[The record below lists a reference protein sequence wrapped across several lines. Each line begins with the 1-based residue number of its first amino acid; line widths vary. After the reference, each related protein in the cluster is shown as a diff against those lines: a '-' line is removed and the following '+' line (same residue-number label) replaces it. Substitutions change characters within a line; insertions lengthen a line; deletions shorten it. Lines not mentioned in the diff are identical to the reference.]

1 MSSIAIFLT
10 SRGYHPKKESADLV
24 QLPPNRSLTQCS
36 RSVKGKIHL
45 ETRLVCRLKV
55 DEQSRLSELSS
66 DFPRVILQLYGLEWI
81 PFEMKPLHFH
91 LRISTWFHSI
101 FLEWIPIQDDH
112 DHQTGIPKKLDPA
125 TWQEDVLHAQSLPTF
140 EDSDFGMFLLGRC
153 RMMSLWVE
161 E

>member
-81 PFEMKPLHFH
+81 PFEMN
-91 LRISTWFHSI
+91 HSI
-101 FLEWIPIQDDH
+101 FTSGFQH
-112 DHQTGIPKKLDPA
+112 DFTAFFWNGFPYRMTMTIKQEFPKNLTQQRDRKMCLMPRVCRPLR
-125 TWQEDVLHAQSLPTF
+125 TVI
-140 EDSDFGMFLLGRC
+140 LGC
-153 RMMSLWVE
+153 FFWADAE
-161 E
+161 